1 MWRMGLVLLVIVP
14 VFADIDIAVPPGNP
28 MEWSLNRPTPP
39 HILQTVPGGG
49 IPKRRP
55 ANGFDTVLAEDL
67 KRRPEPNVGTGS
79 LYNKLRVLTADLPNH
94 VGNPDLQQG
103 RKYEHLRYPP
113 EMPTE
118 LVWEAAAAQIRVVL
132 HSETT
137 SVPEVVARL
146 VELGEP
152 ALTAAEFNDWGPV
165 PREVKRRVSPL
176 PKQPPALSDKP
187 LMKLAQIELCG
198 NYPHAYDPN
207 YARKIY
213 TIPED
218 FEALVIEC
226 LKDPHPLVARN
237 AVGVL
242 YGYRTPAATRALLKV
257 LKETKDDVQ
266 KFRAITALA
275 ARREKSAV
283 SELTALLF
291 SKDAALKAAAAH
303 ALGVIGDK
311 SSARSLRDAIA
322 ANYDAD
328 FYMSAIPA
336 LARLGDRDSIKFL
349 SDLREKIRQKM
360 PDVMAIQ
367 APGDRIVPV
376 KPDPQGA
383 KRRILIDAC
392 LLGMAIA
399 GDKEAR
405 ESVVG
410 KMEVEGLDMV
420 LAPTFTLLI
429 DCLVQMKAQKYL
441 ARVATGDLIPG
452 KNSVFGQ
459 SLTFDTIRAR
469 AARYV
474 DDVDTLKQL
483 AKDKSADVAVTAM
496 VQLYRRGHRPKE
508 VVEAYANGSYSKP
521 EELHVVATAI
531 QLAGAST
538 DVLIR
543 VVKRAKEQGH
553 NAKRLGENVEDITK
567 ANIEVQPPLLEAAT
581 LELGRTGDEAAIE
594 TLGSLGTPEA
604 ALALGSIGG
613 KKVLPHLL
621 KLLES
626 DNGWTRYC
634 AYKALKHV
642 TGKDFTCD
650 WIFGDA
656 KARENAT
663 NRYREAA
670 NK

>member
-1 MWRMGLVLLVIVP
+1 MWRMALVLPIMVP

-28 MEWSLNRPTPP
+28 MEWSLSRPTPP
-39 HILQTVPGGG
+39 HILQTVPAGG

-55 ANGFDTVLAEDL
+55 TTGFDTVLAEDL
-67 KRRPEPNVGTGS
+67 KRRPEPHAGTGS
-79 LYNKLRVLTADLPNH
+79 LYNRLRVLTADLPNH
-94 VGNPDLQQG
+94 VGNPDLAQG

-137 SVPEVVARL
+137 AVPEVVARL

-152 ALTAAEFNDWGPV
+152 ALAAAEFNDWGPV
-165 PREVKRRVSPL
+165 PREVRRRVSPL
-176 PKQPPALSDKP
+176 PRQPPVLSDKP
-187 LMKLAQIELCG
+187 LMKLTQIELCG

-226 LKDPHPLVARN
+226 LKDPHPLVSRN
-237 AVGVL
+237 AVSVL
-242 YGYRTPAATRALLKV
+242 YGYQTPAATRALLKV

-275 ARREKSAV
+275 ARREKAAV
-283 SELTALLF
+283 PELTALLV
-291 SKDAALKAAAAH
+291 SKDAALRSAAAH
-303 ALGVIGDK
+303 ALGIIGDR
-311 SSARSLRDAIA
+311 SSARALRDAIA
-322 ANYDAD
+322 ATYDAD

-360 PDVMAIQ
+360 PDVMVIQ
-367 APGDRIVPV
+367 PPADQIVPV

-383 KRRILIDAC
+383 KRRILLDAC

-410 KMEVEGLDMV
+410 KLEVEGLDMV

-429 DCLVQMKAQKYL
+429 DCLAQMKAEKYL
-441 ARVATGDLIPG
+441 ARIATGDLAPG

-459 SLTFDTIRAR
+459 SLTFDTVRAR
-469 AARYV
+469 ATRHV
-474 DDVDTLKQL
+474 EDVDTLKKL
-483 AKDKSADVAVTAM
+483 AKDKSAEVAVAAM
-496 VQLYRRGHRPKE
+496 VQLYLRGHRPRE
-508 VVEAYANGSYSKP
+508 VVEAYANGSYSRP
-521 EELHVVATAI
+521 EELHVVATAV
-531 QLAGAST
+531 QLAGAPT
-538 DVLIR
+538 DVLIK

-553 NAKRLGENVEDITK
+553 YAKRLGENVEDITR
-567 ANIEVQPPLLEAAT
+567 ANIEVQPPLLEVAT
-581 LELGRTGDEAAIE
+581 LELGRTGDEAAID
-594 TLGSLGTPEA
+594 TLAGLGTAEA

-613 KKVLPHLL
+613 PKALPPLL

-626 DNGWTRYC
+626 EDGWTRYC

-642 TGKDFTCD
+642 TGKDYVCD
-650 WIFGDA
+650 WVFGDA
-656 KARENAT
+656 KSREEAT
-663 NRYREAA
+663 RRYREAV
-670 NK
+670 NR